1 MRCRQVVD
9 KISEYLDGGLDPEM
23 VRELERHLEH
33 CEDCRVVVD
42 TTRKTVE
49 IFYRTEP
56 APLPN
61 DVRERLSQ
69 MFAERLRKGERQGP
83 LR

>member
-9 KISEYLDGGLDPEM
+9 KISEYLDGGLDFEM
-23 VRELERHLEH
+23 ARELERHLEH

-49 IFYRTEP
+49 IFYHTDP

-61 DVRERLSQ
+61 DVRERLSH
-69 MFAERLRKGERQGP
+69 MFSQKFRKEEP
-83 LR
+83 

>member
-23 VRELERHLEH
+23 VSELERHLAH
-33 CEDCRVVVD
+33 CEDCRVIVD

-49 IFYRTEP
+49 IFYDTEP

-61 DVRERLSQ
+61 GVRERLSQ
-69 MFAERLRKGERQGP
+69 MFSQKFRKGQP
-83 LR
+83 S

>member
-9 KISEYLDGGLDPEM
+9 KISEYLDGGLDPAL

-42 TTRKTVE
+42 TTRKTIDV
-49 IFYRTEP
+49 FSHTEP

-61 DVRERLSQ
+61 DVSERLNQ
-69 MFAERLRKGERQGP
+69 MFTQKFRKGE
-83 LR
+83 LS